1 MSSGIRQQDDSGK
14 CERRNLH
21 GCFFVCLIES
31 LELNVEFALSNEMK

>member
-1 MSSGIRQQDDSGK
+1 MSSGSRQQDGSGK

-31 LELNVEFALSNEMK
+31 LELNDDAKKRKEKE